1 MPTSRICI
9 IALIVSFCVLNQA
22 VADESRDRRGNRPVS
37 QGRAVPMEARSK
49 KAWEQAEQKLQ
60 EALSIVRAMRTP
72 RLIAAALNDLGM
84 L

>member
-1 MPTSRICI
+1 
-9 IALIVSFCVLNQA
+9 
-22 VADESRDRRGNRPVS
+22 
-37 QGRAVPMEARSK
+37 MEARSK